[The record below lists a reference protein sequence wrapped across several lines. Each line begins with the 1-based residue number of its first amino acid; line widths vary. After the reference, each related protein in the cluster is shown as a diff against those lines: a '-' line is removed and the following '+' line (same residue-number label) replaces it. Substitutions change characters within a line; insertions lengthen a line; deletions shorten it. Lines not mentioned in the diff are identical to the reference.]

1 MNVIKMGALVLIAA
15 GIMGLAYGGF
25 WYTRETRTARLG
37 AIELSISNR
46 ETVNMPVWVG
56 VGAIIVGGLLL
67 IVPLDR
73 KNG

>member
-1 MNVIKMGALVLIAA
+1 MNIIKMGALVLIAA
-15 GIMGLAYGGF
+15 GILGLTYGGF
-25 WYTRETRTARLG
+25 WYARETRTAKLG

-67 IVPLDR
+67 LVPLDR
-73 KNG
+73 NKD